1 VYVTSAYCIHRE
13 WKKKDKE
20 SKTETTK
27 EGEQEEY
34 KSSESYRIHT

>member
-1 VYVTSAYCIHRE
+1 MSLLHTAFTE
-13 WKKKDKE
+13 NGKKKDKE